1 MYDSVYISI
10 AIIQECAKYCMHG
23 YSQSQ
28 NQNLPQY
35 GLLSVSQMFQCVI
48 LEVIFI
54 LDEVWGWAQQ
64 TACGYYV
71 LTMLYAEVYCVA
83 KYVTGWPVAKQAWCP
98 AVMYGGF
105 VSDGQPPSLPKK
117 CSLLEHQGSQ
127 FILYFTCIFKMYF
140 WSCFTTL
147 AVACKVPARPGQPGK
162 TMTGK
167 GIVKGIVNV

>member
-1 MYDSVYISI
+1 MYDSVYIAI

-28 NQNLPQY
+28 NQNLPQH
-35 GLLSVSQMFQCVI
+35 GLFSVSQMFPCVI
-48 LEVIFI
+48 LEVIFMRFE
-54 LDEVWGWAQQ
+54 DEHNKLHVVTTYWRCCTQRFTAWQNLIQLRNGMTRGETGLMSGCYVW
-64 TACGYYV
+64 
-71 LTMLYAEVYCVA
+71 
-83 KYVTGWPVAKQAWCP
+83 
-98 AVMYGGF
+98 
-105 VSDGQPPSLPKK
+105 PSLPKK
-117 CSLLEHQGSQ
+117 FSLLEHQGAQ
-127 FILYFTCIFKMYF
+127 LILYFTCIFKMYF